1 MLTLP
6 FQILTQLCFNE
17 NEADVEIVTL
27 PSEDE
32 NELAEISEVFPKNER
47 ASFDNDNKHTLKSFF
62 AFSSFFFFYKGQRRK
77 DGNDF
82 EADTVSG
89 FQNPPELK
97 RDKTYSALS
106 FDRITFP
113 NMANLFT
120 LFRKPV
126 VMCYCFLEP
135 IKLSFL
141 TPVKLLSNH
150 VSCSCFRSPKLEE
163 AI

>member
-1 MLTLP
+1 MFENFNADHNWRREWTGRNLRGFP
-6 FQILTQLCFNE
+6 PKKFNE
-17 NEADVEIVTL
+17 RILRQWQQTYLEKFL
-27 PSEDE
+27 C
-32 NELAEISEVFPKNER
+32 LYQ
-47 ASFDNDNKHTLKSFF
+47 FF
-62 AFSSFFFFYKGQRRK
+62 FCFFFYKDQRRK

-106 FDRITFP
+106 FDRTTFF

-141 TPVKLLSNH
+141 TPVKLLSNR